1 LQLLGLIHALSAL
14 EDCDYLVVDTAAG
27 ITDNVT
33 VLFGACD
40 IKLLLIQNEPS
51 SIADAYAT
59 VKVLQQEF
67 NLTDI
72 MLTPVQVSNEK
83 ESENI
88 HRRINKVTAQFL
100 GLSLEYAAGIRKDP
114 VVLNSARLGQPA
126 ILHAP
131 ESDIATDIKRLVDV
145 ITKSPSKPASS
156 SDTRISV
163 GARG

>member
-1 LQLLGLIHALSAL
+1 
-14 EDCDYLVVDTAAG
+14 VVDTAAG
-27 ITDNVT
+27 ISDNVT

-67 NLTDI
+67 NLSDI
-72 MLTPVQVSNEK
+72 MLTPVQVSNER

-88 HRRINKVTAQFL
+88 HKRINKVTAQFL
-100 GLSLEYAAGIRKDP
+100 GLSLEYSTGIRKDP

-145 ITKSPSKPASS
+145 ITKAPTKPANS
-156 SDTRISV
+156 SDIRISV
-163 GARG
+163 GAKG